1 MHEDK
6 KLPIAITQATVAE
19 WITKGHT
26 RQYCLDKLMEDG
38 MCLSSA
44 KVMYYGALR
53 ELSPDPNLFDAYK
66 KNLVQQNLDR
76 LEKIVESSISGNTAE
91 KAIAIKAIDTLNKLI
106 GAYGDNNITIAQ
118 KDKEGQEQII
128 RITFDK

>member
-1 MHEDK
+1 MEDK
-6 KLPIAITQATVAE
+6 KLPARLTQAVVAE

-26 RQYCLDKLMEDG
+26 RQYCLDKLMADG
-38 MCLSSA
+38 MSLSAA
-44 KVMYYGALR
+44 KVLYYGALKDF
-53 ELSPDPNLFDAYK
+53 SPDPDLFNDYK
-66 KNLVQQNLDR
+66 KTLTQQIIDR

-91 KAIAIKAIDTLNKLI
+91 KALAIKAIDTLNKLV

-128 RITFDK
+128 RISFDK